1 MTSDEISA
9 NGSRAARRDPAG
21 GRESQPVARA
31 PMKAVLQ
38 RVTRAE
44 VRVDGAPVGTIENGL
59 LVLVGVAQGDSEA
72 DAEALADK
80 VSGLRIFEDGAGKMN
95 LALSDVSGSV
105 LAVSQFTLLADTK
118 RGRRPSFTGALE
130 PGSAE
135 KLFEHFCGALRSRGL
150 RVETGRF
157 GASMQV
163 ELVNDGPVTILLDT
177 G

>member
-1 MTSDEISA
+1 
-9 NGSRAARRDPAG
+9 
-21 GRESQPVARA
+21 
-31 PMKAVLQ
+31 MKAVLQ

-44 VRVDGAPVGTIENGL
+44 VRVDAASVGAIERGL
-59 LVLVGVAQGDSEA
+59 LVLVGVAQGDSEG

-80 VSGLRIFEDGAGKMN
+80 VAGLRIFEDDAGKMN

-118 RGRRPSFTGALE
+118 RGRRPSFTGAME
-130 PGSAE
+130 PALAE
-135 KLFEHFCGALRSRGL
+135 RLFEHFCGALRSRAL

-177 G
+177 R